1 MTSISKKIREW
12 RESMSKEQHKALLRA
27 ILGPPKKEL
36 TGEEYTKIWTL
47 ISLLDPVTV
56 SNNQRTETEEYVIG
70 TKRYDVTYG
79 LGDKPI
85 IEEYISED

>member
-1 MTSISKKIREW
+1 MTTVAKKMREW
-12 RESMSKEQHKALLRA
+12 RESMSEEQHKALLRA

-36 TGEEYTKIWTL
+36 TGKDYTKAWTL
-47 ISLLDPVTV
+47 ISMANPVKV
-56 SNNQRTETEEYVIG
+56 SNNQRTETEEYIIG

-85 IEEYISED
+85 IEEYIRED